1 MSAGTRDTLGSL
13 AAMALFFGGVFVAF
27 LVAMHRFEDADP
39 MHSGARPDCPEH
51 IAAGEE
57 VAL

>member
-1 MSAGTRDTLGSL
+1 MSAEMRDTLGSL
-13 AAMALFFGGVFVAF
+13 AAMALFFGGVLVAF
-27 LVAMHRFEDADP
+27 LVALHRFEDDAP

-57 VAL
+57 VER